1 MKRRGRRN
9 LRALL
14 VRLECGC
21 LTKIET
27 GRYRVEQAT
36 AAVILMHYRAGR
48 WCPKHRGMCSITKYL
63 GVVAWNNGRVS
74 KRMKRTNLENFERQA
89 MTGDKDATLKVVSAL
104 RKYRELMNRVL
115 DSPHVDPP
123 DDIMDAWEAETKRIE
138 ACDE

>member
-1 MKRRGRRN
+1 M
-9 LRALL
+9 
-14 VRLECGC
+14 RLECGC

-89 MTGDKDATLKVVSAL
+89 MTGDKDAALKVVSAL
-104 RKYRELMNRVL
+104 RKYRELVKSVM
-115 DSPHVDPP
+115 SSQHVDLP
-123 DDIMDAWEAETKRIE
+123 DHVADSWEAQIADIE

>member
-1 MKRRGRRN
+1 
-9 LRALL
+9 
-14 VRLECGC
+14 
-21 LTKIET
+21 
-27 GRYRVEQAT
+27 
-36 AAVILMHYRAGR
+36 
-48 WCPKHRGMCSITKYL
+48 
-63 GVVAWNNGRVS
+63 
-74 KRMKRTNLENFERQA
+74 MKRTNLENFERQA